1 MSKKGSQKNVKELN
15 KVINNKLN
23 NNENSKYNKDIK
35 DQKFDFLYQK
45 DLIFFKNDILKDF
58 REIHR
63 QLKEELSFQKDK
75 QTYMLDIYEKKIEEQ
90 AQKIKYLS
98 DLIIENMKKTKIE
111 ELFGKFT
118 TKTEQN
124 FSRVDYKINCMEKE
138 MRDGLYK
145 QEKLFNETILYP
157 GVIGY
162 ECRFS
167 NFHSFV
173 DYVLSNIHQ
182 LKVYQELLKS
192 YELHKIKGR
201 IDKDLNFFQIQLNNN
216 FKTLSEFTTE
226 KVNKSEEKFK
236 NLLDD
241 YNTKFV
247 DLRVENNESANK
259 LKDQIDDVA
268 NSFSQIV
275 QIKNE
280 IIEKYDEQDKK
291 LETLKLGITNNEN
304 KIKEQNN
311 EFTKFDK
318 KFDLLTTYI
327 DKNISQQTNNI
338 DNYNNMN
345 MNNSNSIH
353 NIEISRNNKR
363 IIPRRIHSASA
374 KEYINEIFKGNNSD
388 TEIKKNKK
396 SKKLNYKAEGFITR
410 YIKGKIGI
418 GEMYKHPKE
427 IEIEPLSMKM
437 KIYKQSLSEE
447 NIIKNK
453 NKKDNNNNP
462 KHFFNLTTVKTSK
475 NKKNYKN
482 KSDEE
487 NAKVYSNSNQGLSRN
502 INKDIYKKKDK
513 DYNTNIHYNSKIS
526 EKKLVQFDSGDNK
539 SYEIK
544 RRNNKSF
551 TRNEKNKN
559 VIMES
564 IDSDKGKNLNNIESF
579 SIDKLKN
586 LNNNIKNIKMR
597 NYSSQTQTINNRRQI
612 KIDYVTRIP
621 DIDINRISLPD
632 HKTRKKLILT
642 KALSDGNFYYNYDLY
657 KKQINDY
664 FDILDEKNKKP
675 KPKIKY
681 NNYNSYKSQKNY
693 SSTKNAF
700 NNKYIRQQLIKE
712 KMPTFILK
720 KPKKELLIIQ

>member
-1 MSKKGSQKNVKELN
+1 
-15 KVINNKLN
+15 
-23 NNENSKYNKDIK
+23 
-35 DQKFDFLYQK
+35 
-45 DLIFFKNDILKDF
+45 
-58 REIHR
+58 
-63 QLKEELSFQKDK
+63 
-75 QTYMLDIYEKKIEEQ
+75 MLDIYEKKIEEQ

-291 LETLKLGITNNEN
+291 LETLKLGITNNEI

-345 MNNSNSIH
+345 MNNSNSNH
-353 NIEISRNNKR
+353 NIEISRNNKI

-418 GEMYKHPKE
+418 LG
-427 IEIEPLSMKM
+427 
-437 KIYKQSLSEE
+437 
-447 NIIKNK
+447 
-453 NKKDNNNNP
+453 
-462 KHFFNLTTVKTSK
+462 
-475 NKKNYKN
+475 
-482 KSDEE
+482 
-487 NAKVYSNSNQGLSRN
+487 
-502 INKDIYKKKDK
+502 
-513 DYNTNIHYNSKIS
+513 TNI
-526 EKKLVQFDSGDNK
+526 L
-539 SYEIK
+539 
-544 RRNNKSF
+544 
-551 TRNEKNKN
+551 
-559 VIMES
+559 
-564 IDSDKGKNLNNIESF
+564 
-579 SIDKLKN
+579 
-586 LNNNIKNIKMR
+586 
-597 NYSSQTQTINNRRQI
+597 
-612 KIDYVTRIP
+612 
-621 DIDINRISLPD
+621 
-632 HKTRKKLILT
+632 
-642 KALSDGNFYYNYDLY
+642 
-657 KKQINDY
+657 
-664 FDILDEKNKKP
+664 
-675 KPKIKY
+675 
-681 NNYNSYKSQKNY
+681 
-693 SSTKNAF
+693 
-700 NNKYIRQQLIKE
+700 
-712 KMPTFILK
+712 
-720 KPKKELLIIQ
+720 